1 MENTQG
7 GLSGKTCRA
16 RCPLTMGRISG
27 KSLKAL
33 SASKT
38 PGQMFL
44 CLRQGAGCPPARSW
58 ATVILSPGASS
69 TPRRVGAS
77 HKDGN
82 VYLLSSIL
90 MEDVPD
96 RYSLSPKA
104 CQGILRRAAK
114 RGKELPE
121 VLKAALEQQARD
133 APEGSAQ
140 GRATGAGATDMERK
154 ARRRSAARNR
164 PASS

>member
-1 MENTQG
+1 MGNIQD
-7 GLSGKTCRA
+7 GLFSKTCQQS
-16 RCPLTMGRISG
+16 CPLRMGRISAA
-27 KSLKAL
+27 SSKAS

-38 PGQMFL
+38 PRQMFL
-44 CLRQGAGCPPARSW
+44 CRKADAGCTRARSW

-104 CQGILRRAAK
+104 CQGILRRAAR

-121 VLKAALEQQARD
+121 VLKAALEQQA
-133 APEGSAQ
+133 SAMK
-140 GRATGAGATDMERK
+140 TVPPAGG
-154 ARRRSAARNR
+154 
-164 PASS
+164 